1 MRNARSTWKL
11 VPPTALIR
19 PCARTTVE
27 EQASLGFAFRRS
39 SKIARRKPAEGMRE
53 RKREIWNWGKKN
65 RLWLVFLHRT
75 VQSWWRRVW
84 WTLSLRS
91 FRYLVCT
98 FYCRVLKI
106 LWKYWIVFLILFNW
120 ILIVAKELIDYFFFL
135 IYICLIGDRARAC
148 VCTRILVFLIV
159 VTKWSWKCLC
169 QLVNFQSYCLWKVV
183 KSDNML

>member
-19 PCARTTVE
+19 PCARITVE

-39 SKIARRKPAEGMRE
+39 SKIARRKPAEGIRE
-53 RKREIWNWGKKN
+53 RKREIWNWGKKIASG
-65 RLWLVFLHRT
+65 WYFCT
-75 VQSWWRRVW
+75 VLCNLGGGEYDELYRCDLFDS
-84 WTLSLRS
+84 
-91 FRYLVCT
+91 CT
-98 FYCRVLKI
+98 FYYVRVLKI